1 MVVSQMLMAAFNPS
15 DTSGTK
21 IDALLFSDNARNRT
35 PSHVFD
41 VGTCFDHVQG
51 QNRSLSSL
59 ITDFGVCIDHR
70 KDGEVYNSMQFPSS
84 CGEGTSAVKGLQ
96 EIHDL
101 AASRTNRNTTVHVL
115 MLTDGIIKDDKEERE
130 RVLKRLKSMGITLIA
145 AGYRDSREIKNTEL
159 PLYTSEDN
167 ILFGTDVV
175 QLSIDIVNKMEK
187 RGILSQERGNLSC
200 SI

>member
-21 IDALLFSDNARNRT
+21 FGALLFSDNARNRP

-41 VGTCFDHVQG
+41 MGTCFDHVQG
-51 QNRSLSSL
+51 ENRSLSSL
-59 ITDFGVCIDHR
+59 ITDFGICIDHR
-70 KDGEVYNSMQFPSS
+70 KDGEVYNSTQFPSS

-96 EIHDL
+96 EIRDL
-101 AASRTNRNTTVHVL
+101 AASSPNTRSTKKAIL
-115 MLTDGIIKDDKEERE
+115 MLTDGIIKDDDEERE
-130 RVLKRLKSMGITLIA
+130 RVLKRLNSMGITLIA
-145 AGYRDSREIKNTEL
+145 AGYGDSREIKNTEL

-175 QLSIDIVNKMEK
+175 QLSIDIVNKMEE
-187 RGILSQERGNLSC
+187 RGIVCKDHGNLS
-200 SI
+200 